1 MTENPMSGPEA
12 QPGDDGH
19 DQSPMAGS
27 PMGEVPA
34 PPPPS
39 VPLPAFPRTGD
50 TDWRFAARPALA
62 PSVHDPAQ
70 AAGAVPPHDAPP
82 PPPGAWSPG
91 PAWPSGDEPAG
102 SRRGPGTRRR
112 FGVAT
117 LVAVA
122 VLVGGAA
129 GAGASALVD
138 HGSSSPSV
146 AISTAPPVKVAGS
159 TTTSASISQ
168 IVKKVSPAIV
178 SITADDG
185 DGSGDEGTGM
195 IITSSGEVLTNDHVI
210 AGAESVTVALD
221 GSTQQLSAT
230 VVGADPDKD
239 VALLQIQ
246 GQSGLPTVTFGD
258 SSGVQVGD
266 QVVAIGN
273 ALALGDSPS
282 VTSGIVSALNRTITA
297 GDSSGGGTETL
308 NGMIQTDAA
317 INPGNSG
324 GALLDSSG
332 EVIGMNTAAA
342 GTTSDGTS
350 AEDIGFAIPSS
361 ELESLISG
369 LRSGG
374 DGSQSSLG
382 SSGSSGSSGNGSGG
396 YGGFGDGGDGGSGSG
411 SGGYGS
417 GGYGSGGYGS
427 GGYGGF
433 GSPF

>member
-1 MTENPMSGPEA
+1 M
-12 QPGDDGH
+12 
-19 DQSPMAGS
+19 
-27 PMGEVPA
+27 
-34 PPPPS
+34 
-39 VPLPAFPRTGD
+39 
-50 TDWRFAARPALA
+50 
-62 PSVHDPAQ
+62 
-70 AAGAVPPHDAPP
+70 
-82 PPPGAWSPG
+82 
-91 PAWPSGDEPAG
+91 
-102 SRRGPGTRRR
+102 
-112 FGVAT
+112 
-117 LVAVA
+117 
-122 VLVGGAA
+122 
-129 GAGASALVD
+129 
-138 HGSSSPSV
+138 
-146 AISTAPPVKVAGS
+146 
-159 TTTSASISQ
+159 SASISQ

-239 VALLQIQ
+239 VALLKIQ
-246 GQSGLPTVTFGD
+246 GQSGLPTVTFDD

-297 GDSSGGGTETL
+297 GDSSGDGTETL
-308 NGMIQTDAA
+308 SGMIQTDAA

-324 GALLDSSG
+324 GALLNSSG

-350 AEDIGFAIPSS
+350 AEDIGFAIPAS

-382 SSGSSGSSGNGSGG
+382 SSGSSGSSGDGSGG
-396 YGGFGDGGDGGSGSG
+396 YGDGGYGGNGSG
-411 SGGYGS
+411 SGGYGD
-417 GGYGSGGYGS
+417 GGS
-427 GGYGGF
+427 GGF